1 MHKMILIVALSF
13 VCFSLIAQNRLE
25 LSYREAIELAQNQ
38 NVELQIRKNE
48 QRVNQAEHQEARMRF
63 LPNATL
69 NTSVLRQIGQQ
80 FQAVEDRIVV
90 TNIATDFVSAS
101 LGLNLDLY
109 NGMSRKNT
117 YHATKHRLLAQSETI
132 KQTRLNII
140 LEVSRQYLQVLLDKE
155 LTRIAEENI
164 ENQRKIL
171 QQIENFVRS
180 GIRAR
185 PDLLS
190 QKAELSRL
198 ELEWVNAE
206 IQVENDLQ
214 LLAGTLQIDPGYTLD
229 IKKIDG
235 IELSAFNHQALTVEE
250 LFIEAKKHRPDLKSQ
265 SETLEAA
272 RYDVAAARGLYLPR
286 VTAFY
291 NFGTF
296 FTSLDERSF
305 SMQFTSV
312 YPVNTF
318 GIRVNV
324 PIYSNHQNKTNV
336 IRSEVIARNE
346 ELNSL
351 AMERQL
357 YQEIQSA
364 YLNYKSSLKREEVSA
379 YQLEAALENVKVQE
393 ERFRLGLNSIVEFAE
408 ANRMLVQARSDS
420 AQALYSRVFSELI
433 LQYTL
438 GVVQF

>member
-1 MHKMILIVALSF
+1 M
-13 VCFSLIAQNRLE
+13 
-25 LSYREAIELAQNQ
+25 
-38 NVELQIRKNE
+38 
-48 QRVNQAEHQEARMRF
+48 
-63 LPNATL
+63 
-69 NTSVLRQIGQQ
+69 
-80 FQAVEDRIVV
+80 
-90 TNIATDFVSAS
+90 
-101 LGLNLDLY
+101 
-109 NGMSRKNT
+109 
-117 YHATKHRLLAQSETI
+117 
-132 KQTRLNII
+132 
-140 LEVSRQYLQVLLDKE
+140 LDKE
-155 LTRIAEENI
+155 LTHIAEENI

-214 LLAGTLQIDPGYTLD
+214 LLAGTLQIEPGYSLD
-229 IKKIDG
+229 IKNIDG
-235 IELSAFNHQALTVEE
+235 IELSAFNHHAPTEEE
-250 LFIEAKKHRPDLKSQ
+250 LFIEAKRHRPDLKSQ
-265 SETLEAA
+265 SATLEAA

-305 SMQFTSV
+305 GLQFTSV

-318 GIRVNV
+318 GVRMNV
-324 PIYSNHQNKTNV
+324 PIYSNHQNKTTV
-336 IRSEVIARNE
+336 IRSEVLARNE

-351 AMERQL
+351 ALERQL

-364 YLNYKSSLKREEVSA
+364 FLNYKSSIKREEASA

-393 ERFRLGLNSIVEFAE
+393 ERFRLGLNSIV
-408 ANRMLVQARSDS
+408 
-420 AQALYSRVFSELI
+420 
-433 LQYTL
+433 
-438 GVVQF
+438 